1 MQQTTE
7 SAVSYT
13 QAEDSEDRQSMI
25 AYYVDQLVRRIVEC
39 PYDSTPQLF
48 QHVTRGGPCLC
59 QADVLRLFGGQ
70 NIFRHTCRRMDMIR
84 RAALND
90 TMESVPV
97 DVRTRTEQDGTE
109 MDPPFTDYRY
119 YWCPNLSSSTLFWC
133 VTKDMEQE
141 ISRYPAILYTDEF
154 FQETENESGQTVTD
168 QDNHTDSGEWFE
180 ARGPIDAMR
189 FWEAMNDYSP
199 THMDAQSSDE
209 ETSNE
214 EWRRSPPINTS
225 GLEWYYE

>member
-1 MQQTTE
+1 
-7 SAVSYT
+7 
-13 QAEDSEDRQSMI
+13 
-25 AYYVDQLVRRIVEC
+25 
-39 PYDSTPQLF
+39 
-48 QHVTRGGPCLC
+48 
-59 QADVLRLFGGQ
+59 
-70 NIFRHTCRRMDMIR
+70 
-84 RAALND
+84 
-90 TMESVPV
+90 
-97 DVRTRTEQDGTE
+97 

-119 YWCPNLSSSTLFWC
+119 YWCPNLNSSTLFWY

-154 FQETENESGQTVTD
+154 FQETENESGQTETD

-214 EWRRSPPINTS
+214 EWRRPPPINTS
-225 GLEWYYE
+225 GLERYYE